1 VYHQRIHGS
10 HLITKIMS
18 KIITFLSFLFLFTA
32 CNNCY
37 DYKRH
42 VETLDYKFVITEKSK
57 DNRYVE
63 FRGSDKNKNK
73 IIFNE
78 GEVWGIYD
86 YVEIGDTLLKKKGEA
101 DLVLIKKDTT
111 IVFPFMCGGRYYQ

>member
-1 VYHQRIHGS
+1 M
-10 HLITKIMS
+10 IMC
-18 KIITFLSFLFLFTA
+18 KIICYVFIFIFCS

-42 VETLDYKFVITEKSK
+42 VETLDYKFVITDKSK
-57 DNRYVE
+57 DNRYIE
-63 FRGSDKNKNK
+63 FKGYDRKKNK
-73 IIFNE
+73 ILFNE

-86 YVEIGDTLLKKKGEA
+86 SVEIGDTLLKKKGEA

>member
-1 VYHQRIHGS
+1 
-10 HLITKIMS
+10 MS
-18 KIITFLSFLFLFTA
+18 KIIKLLLFVLLFAA

-37 DYKRH
+37 DIKRH
-42 VETLDYKFVITEKSK
+42 VETLDYKFVVTEKSK
-57 DNRYVE
+57 DNRYII
-63 FRGSDKNKNK
+63 FKGYDRKKNK
-73 IIFNE
+73 ILFIE

-86 YVEIGDTLLKKKGEA
+86 SVEIGDTLLKKKGEA

>member
-1 VYHQRIHGS
+1 MR
-10 HLITKIMS
+10 
-18 KIITFLSFLFLFTA
+18 KIINTIFIFTFWS

-42 VETLDYKFVITEKSK
+42 VESLDYKFMITEKSK
-57 DNRYVE
+57 DNRYIE
-63 FRGSDKNKNK
+63 FRGYDRKKNN

-86 YVEIGDTLLKKKGEA
+86 SVAIGDTLLKKKGEA